1 MKECENTEDWSSVSE
16 TQSAEM
22 LERGVGRRDDEE
34 AVCGM
39 REWKALGDV
48 GRGEEGMEEE
58 ADEEGANVGI
68 SVGG

>member
-1 MKECENTEDWSSVSE
+1 
-16 TQSAEM
+16 M
-22 LERGVGRRDDEE
+22 LERGDGRQDEDE

-58 ADEEGANVGI
+58 ADEEGA
-68 SVGG
+68 SVGMSIGG

>member
-1 MKECENTEDWSSVSE
+1 
-16 TQSAEM
+16 M